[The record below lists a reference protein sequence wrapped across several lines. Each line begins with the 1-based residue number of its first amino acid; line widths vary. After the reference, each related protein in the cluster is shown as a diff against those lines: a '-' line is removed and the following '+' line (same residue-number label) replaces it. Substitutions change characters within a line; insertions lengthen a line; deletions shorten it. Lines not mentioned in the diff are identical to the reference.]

1 MVIVM
6 KFLKKLTISI
16 YIILLVNYIY
26 LQIQFKQYI
35 KLIEAVASIL
45 ILFGPIIINKI
56 FKIKLKEY
64 IQVIYY
70 VFFLLAFIIGF
81 IYGFYY
87 KTLYYDLIIHFL
99 SGLLASIVLNYYLKI
114 SNKLLKKIII
124 FSIALSLSTCW
135 EFLEFF
141 SDIFLHTDHQHKV
154 SGATDTM
161 TDLLVCAFG
170 IIIYFI
176 IHKIKRLF
184 LNKQKHIITI

>member
-1 MVIVM
+1 M
-6 KFLKKLTISI
+6 KFLKKLTISF

-26 LQIQFKQYI
+26 LQVQFKQYT
-35 KLIEAVASIL
+35 KLIEALASIL
-45 ILFGPIIINKI
+45 VLFGPMIINKI

-64 IQVIYY
+64 IKVIYY
-70 VFFLLAFIIGF
+70 VFFLLAFIMGF

-87 KTLYYDLIIHFL
+87 KTLYYDLLIHFL
-99 SGLLASIVLNYYLKI
+99 FGLLASIILNYYLQMP
-114 SNKLLKKIII
+114 NKLFKTIVI
-124 FSIALSLSTCW
+124 FSIVLSLSTCW

-141 SDIFLHTDHQHKV
+141 SDILIHTDHQHKV

-176 IHKIKRLF
+176 IQKTKRLF